1 MSRRNAAQI
10 REILPDPKF
19 GSLLVAKIINQ
30 VMKDGKKGIAESI
43 VYDALDILEE
53 KSGMKAME
61 ALDKVM
67 ENAMPVVET
76 KPRRVGGATYQIPV
90 EIRPARK
97 QTMAVRWLVKYAQK
111 RNERGMENRLGA
123 EFVDAFNN
131 TGGAVKRKEEIHRMA
146 EANKAFAHLKY

>member
-1 MSRRNAAQI
+1 MSRRNAAQV

-43 VYDALDILEE
+43 VYDALDILEA

-76 KPRRVGGATYQIPV
+76 KPRRVGGATYQIPI
-90 EIRPARK
+90 EIRPARR
-97 QTMAVRWLVKYAQK
+97 QTMAVRWLVKFAQK

-131 TGGAVKRKEEIHRMA
+131 TGGAIKRKEEVHRMA

>member
-1 MSRRNAAQI
+1 MSRRNAAQV

-43 VYDALDILEE
+43 VYDALDILEA

-76 KPRRVGGATYQIPV
+76 KPRRVGGATYQIPI
-90 EIRPARK
+90 EIRPARR
-97 QTMAVRWLVKYAQK
+97 QTMAVRWLVKFAQK

-131 TGGAVKRKEEIHRMA
+131 TGGAVKRKEEVHRMA